1 MWAVAIVQVLC
12 VLAAGGVL
20 IYAAVNGTRD
30 ATALPVQVI
39 PAAERPDEFARWQ
52 TALIRQAVQGTAF
65 QSSMP
70 GSVENY
76 AFYVYTVSV
85 SNKGLLGARM
95 AELQVVPKEGDV
107 LSYSPAASLSQN
119 VNLPVDIPAG
129 TTRNLQCILLTRR
142 GSNAVR
148 ELYLTYYIWGRPY
161 TIRLTYG

>member
-1 MWAVAIVQVLC
+1 MV
-12 VLAAGGVL
+12 
-20 IYAAVNGTRD
+20 
-30 ATALPVQVI
+30 
-39 PAAERPDEFARWQ
+39 ARWQ

-70 GSVENY
+70 GSVEDY

-107 LSYSPAASLSQN
+107 LSYSPAASLLQN

-129 TTRNLQCILLTRR
+129 TTRNLQCILLTRQ

-148 ELYLTYYIWGRPY
+148 ELYLTYYNGAGRHHSAYLRIILDSRGFSVMAKSPL
-161 TIRLTYG
+161 IRRLH